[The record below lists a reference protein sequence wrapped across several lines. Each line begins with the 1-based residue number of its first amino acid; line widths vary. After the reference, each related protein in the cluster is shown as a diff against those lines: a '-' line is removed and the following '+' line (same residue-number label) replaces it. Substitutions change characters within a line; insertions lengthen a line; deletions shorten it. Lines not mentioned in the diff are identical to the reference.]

1 VTKVLAFLRSGLR
14 VIQQKRRAKE
24 GAALAQ
30 AVGSRTEFLRSLI
43 NAGGSGLEIGAGYNP
58 LLPKSAGFR
67 VEVAD
72 HTTAEGLRAKYRDA
86 PNVDVANIEPVDYV
100 LAEGSLAK
108 TIGKQACYDYI
119 VASHVIEHTPDL
131 LGFLK
136 DCEALLK
143 PDGILLLAVPDK
155 RCCFDIFQPLT
166 SAGAVLQA
174 HLDRRTRPGPGV
186 IFDDRAYNA
195 VREGAIGWPLQSTGE
210 LRFFLNLPAALSQF
224 TQDRRSADYTD
235 VHVWKFVPSSFR
247 LIVNDLYELGEIRLR
262 ERQFHEG
269 AGHEFYITLSREADG
284 CRVERI
290 ELARRMLAE
299 QAQALA

>member
-1 VTKVLAFLRSGLR
+1 MIEAAGFPPSGLR
-14 VIQQKRRAKE
+14 AIKSKNITDGGPV
-24 GAALAQ
+24 AQ
-30 AVGSRTEFLRSLI
+30 IVGSRTEFLRSLI
-43 NAGGSGLEIGAGYNP
+43 NVAGSGLEIGAGYNP

-72 HTTAEGLRAKYRDA
+72 HTTAEGLRAKYGNA
-86 PNVDVANIEPVDYV
+86 PSVDVANIEPVDYV
-100 LAEGSLAK
+100 LAEGSLANV
-108 TIGKQACYDYI
+108 IGKQACYDYI

-155 RCCFDIFQPLT
+155 RCCFDVFQPLT
-166 SAGAVLQA
+166 STGAVLQA
-174 HLDRRTRPGPGV
+174 HTDRRTRPAPGV

-195 VREGAIGWPLQSTGE
+195 VRDGAIGWPLQSTGE

-224 TQDRRSADYTD
+224 REDRQSNNYID

-262 ERQFHEG
+262 EREFHEG
-269 AGHEFYITLSREADG
+269 AGHEFYVTLSQEAYG

-299 QAQALA
+299 QAQILA